1 MNSYT
6 VAFGILGLGVF
17 LAVLMWSIP
26 LIKRNRQVR
35 RFRQALVHLDTVA
48 GSWSH
53 AFRHDRPPTDVPT
66 LFPED
71 RRRRRRGDSDDGG
84 GTLV

>member
-26 LIKRNRQVR
+26 LLKRRRQVR
-35 RFRQALVHLDTVA
+35 RFRHALAHLDTVA
-48 GSWSH
+48 GAWSH
-53 AFRHDRPPTDVPT
+53 AFRQDRPPTDVPT
-66 LFPED
+66 VFPED
-71 RRRRRRGDSDDGG
+71 RRRRRRGDSEDGG
-84 GTLV
+84 GALV